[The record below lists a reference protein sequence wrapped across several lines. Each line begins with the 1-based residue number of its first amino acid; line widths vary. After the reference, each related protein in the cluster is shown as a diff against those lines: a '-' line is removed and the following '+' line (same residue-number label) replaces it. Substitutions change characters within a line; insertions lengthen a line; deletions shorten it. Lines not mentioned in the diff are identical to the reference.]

1 MNKIFKIMATFVA
14 ATSVIGCT
22 DTDDLEKRIDEI
34 DARVTALEKVTEA
47 LNENVAALQ
56 AIAEG
61 KTINKVEENSGTY
74 TITLSDGTELKLNQG
89 TEGMG
94 KAPLLSI
101 DDEGYWMADY
111 QDGKGPQ
118 YILSASDE
126 KVIGRGQ
133 NGVTPK
139 FSVNAAGNWT
149 VSYDGGKNWTEV
161 LDENGKT
168 VKAVAEGGESDS
180 YFANV
185 EYTDEALVLTLKNGM
200 SYTAP
205 VVGGFLFKISGAP
218 EGDVTFKYGEK
229 KTFGIEQKGVF
240 STSVICP
247 EGWNAWLS
255 ESILTVQA
263 PANAEATTKAV
274 IADSRKD
281 VSVIAISEAG
291 HIAIAK
297 VQVYLDGQTMVE
309 DPAAGIKLVEAKSA
323 SLTFSV
329 VLENASAWHYMLRKS
344 SEAAPSRSEVITS
357 GTEGTDNYSLTFE
370 SLMAETSYT
379 LYVVPSNASG
389 DGPLATCEASTT
401 SFSNLYEAWEAGMDI
416 KIGGVAYNKASYGA
430 GTLVDEGTV
439 AVTTPG
445 VYFIAPSAEVS
456 LNQSVFKGSVMFIGN
471 ESGSRSSVHIIS
483 GCDYELGS
491 ESAEHH
497 VVAFKNVS
505 ITNDNLNRRI
515 LSVASTNIGRIV
527 LENCYLGLNED
538 LLWRQKAGQN
548 LNDMSIIDCDILV
561 MNDKDSRGR
570 ALIQTWNGAAAEY
583 TLGSFTAKNNVVW
596 SDGEPRPFYFIDARY
611 ASGIEFTSVDIENN
625 TLYNVAGVDTGSR
638 RGLVTVNKISGDVT
652 IKNNIAYQTNPVD
665 KGTAGEN
672 KLLILSTKGEDREI
686 TSVNTGGNWSWYPH
700 TTFMVGINKAF
711 YWGSAEGTSLGM
723 KLNGNAIDSINEPF
737 ESADAKTG
745 TFVKKA
751 AFADAGASRQSV
763 K

>member
-625 TLYNVAGVDTGSR
+625 TLYNTAGVDASSR

-665 KGTAGEN
+665 KGTAGES

-751 AFADAGASRQSV
+751 AFADAGASR
-763 K
+763 